1 MEKYNNLL
9 VEFEFLIDLDI
20 AIYRMLK
27 EESNSSLLNKDIFSL
42 KNEYNVIERFLY
54 REHINPLEIL
64 LKADPDD
71 VLDLYNNLITK
82 DLDKLLK
89 YAVAYETFAL
99 MITYLNNA
107 SSISITVL
115 CENELQEQFIKKL
128 NNRLYTIVV
137 PSRDMINLDDYNIIY
152 TKYFANILGY
162 GSFGGKHIYIANAA
176 YNFEKDFYIP
186 SLEISALYTDVNTV
200 HSMDLYRNIKYIWK
214 PVKEIKENEDL

>member
-9 VEFEFLIDLDI
+9 VEFEFIIDLDI

-27 EESNSSLLNKDIFSL
+27 QESNSNLLNKDIFSL
-42 KNEYNVIERFLY
+42 KNEYNVIEHMLY
-54 REHINPLEIL
+54 RDHINPLEIL
-64 LKADPDD
+64 LNANADD
-71 VLDLYNNLITK
+71 VLELYQNLVSK
-82 DLDKLLK
+82 DIDKLLK
-89 YAVAYETFAL
+89 YASAYETFAL

-152 TKYFANILGY
+152 TKYFANALQY
-162 GSFGGKHIYIANAA
+162 GTFGGKHIYIANAA
-176 YNFEKDFYIP
+176 YNFEK
-186 SLEISALYTDVNTV
+186 L
-200 HSMDLYRNIKYIWK
+200 
-214 PVKEIKENEDL
+214 VKIFVV